1 MINSLN
7 SNSNITATNS
17 SAVPKPNGSLFV
29 QAGLMFLT
37 MTALTGVLY
46 PLAVT
51 MVGQALCPQESQGS
65 LIKAVGGERLIGSG
79 LLGQNFTAPRYFW
92 GRPSATTVPYDAA
105 ASSGSN
111 LASSNQSFVDT
122 LKKRTQDWRQSV
134 GNVNI
139 PVDLVTASS
148 SGLDPDIS
156 PQAAY
161 IQAERVAR
169 ERHLDLTEVKS
180 LISGH
185 IQPRQ
190 FGLLGEPRV
199 NVLKLNLALDSL
211 TANANLP
218 ATDSPKPNAR

>member
-7 SNSNITATNS
+7 TSANVTATNS
-17 SAVPKPNGSLFV
+17 SSVPRPNSSLFV

-46 PLAVT
+46 PMAVT
-51 MVGQALCPQESQGS
+51 IVAQTVCPQESQGS
-65 LIKAVGGERLIGSG
+65 LIKAAGGERLIGSG
-79 LLGQNFTAPRYFW
+79 LLGQNFTAPKYFW

-111 LASSNQSFVDT
+111 LASSNQAFVDT
-122 LKKRTQDWRQSV
+122 LKKRSQDWRQSV
-134 GNVNI
+134 GNVSI
-139 PVDLVTASS
+139 PVDLVTASG

-169 ERHLDLTEVKS
+169 ERHLDLSQVKS
-180 LISGH
+180 LIGGH
-185 IQPRQ
+185 ILPRQ

-199 NVLKLNLALDSL
+199 NVLKLNLALDLMS
-211 TANANLP
+211 ANANLP